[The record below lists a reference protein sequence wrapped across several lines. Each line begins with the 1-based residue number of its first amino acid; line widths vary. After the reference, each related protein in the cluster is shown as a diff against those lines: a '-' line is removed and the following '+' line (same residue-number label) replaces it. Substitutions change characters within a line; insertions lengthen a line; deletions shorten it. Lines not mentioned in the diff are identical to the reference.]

1 MNNRRLFTKI
11 NKIAFFLLYILFL
24 VGCVEIKE
32 TSEEKFPD
40 QEASIAPEEKI
51 VEHEEPTREPE
62 KPKTEIIAKGQK
74 GVELVISPSVDE
86 VIKGTVTI
94 TMNNVPQ
101 GTKFAGFYLK
111 SGDAEDV
118 GDGLP
123 NVGLDNDGSDGWSLI
138 VDTTT
143 YNNDKYRIFV
153 STFAEEPDYW
163 VEPTGT
169 TSAEVLINNS
179 PITFNRNYHKIIKG
193 NWEAS
198 TYHMSQILNSEVEE
212 LRELGVNT
220 VSIDIEYELNKDG
233 FYYLEDE
240 SDEITYISQLK
251 KAKKAGFA
259 VLVSPNFVGASGH
272 NYAEEGINIDLKKH
286 LKNSEEVALK
296 WAKIAEEYQA
306 EYFAPQN
313 EFNGPI
319 RENFAE
325 KGAEESK
332 ITSEWHKEM
341 LPKLREVFTGK
352 LMAKLD
358 EPREGINVLGYDYV
372 GITISHGN
380 GNLEN
385 VRKRLNSDYKILK
398 EIASNSKSNWLVSEA
413 WFPYGGPFYSATMN
427 QDEES
432 LDELQDDYYKISL
445 EEYQNAGGKDYIFI
459 AWLMPGMEIKDRPAE
474 TVMKDYF
481 KKI

>member
-1 MNNRRLFTKI
+1 M
-11 NKIAFFLLYILFL
+11 LFL
-24 VGCVEIKE
+24 VGCADKIKE
-32 TSEEKFPD
+32 TAEEKFPKHET
-40 QEASIAPEEKI
+40 QIVPEEKI
-51 VEHEEPTREPE
+51 VESEEPTREPE
-62 KPKTEIIAKGQK
+62 KPKTEIIAKGQT
-74 GVELVISPSVDE
+74 GLELVISPSVDE

-118 GDGLP
+118 GDDLP
-123 NVGLDNDGSDGWSLI
+123 NVGLDKDGSDGWSSIL
-138 VDTTT
+138 DTTE
-143 YNNDKYRIFV
+143 YNNNKYRIFAA
-153 STFAEEPDYW
+153 TFGEEPDYTTA
-163 VEPTGT
+163 EPTGT
-169 TSAEVLINNS
+169 ILAEVVINNS
-179 PITFNRNYHKIIKG
+179 LIFFKRNYPKIIKG
-193 NWEAS
+193 NWEPPT
-198 TYHMSQILNSEVEE
+198 TYMSQILNSEVEE

-220 VSIDIEYELNKDG
+220 VSIDVEYQLNKDG
-233 FYYLEDE
+233 SYYLDEE
-240 SDEITYISQLK
+240 SDEIHIGLLK

-259 VLVSPNFVGASGH
+259 VLVSPNFVGVSGH
-272 NYAEEGINIDLKKH
+272 KWADEGVNIDLKRH
-286 LKNSEEVALK
+286 LQNSEEVALK

-341 LPKLREVFTGK
+341 LPKLKEIFTGK

-385 VRKRLNSDYKILK
+385 SRKRLNSDYKILK
-398 EIASNSKSNWLVSEA
+398 EIAGNSKSIWLVSEA
-413 WFPYGGPFYSATMN
+413 WFPYGGPFYSVTMN
-427 QDEES
+427 QDDES
-432 LDELQDDYYKISL
+432 LDELQDDYYKISV
-445 EEYQNAGGKDYIFI
+445 EEYQKAGGKDYIFI
-459 AWLMPGMEIKDRPAE
+459 AWLVPGMEIKDRPAE
-474 TVMKDYF
+474 AVMKEYF